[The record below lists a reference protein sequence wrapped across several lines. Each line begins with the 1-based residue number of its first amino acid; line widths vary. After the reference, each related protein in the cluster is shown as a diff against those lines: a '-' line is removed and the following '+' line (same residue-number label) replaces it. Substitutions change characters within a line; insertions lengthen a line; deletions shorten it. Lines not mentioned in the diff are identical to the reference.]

1 MVQFHPF
8 RDVTKENIRGVQTLV
23 QRRLWNFFVANY
35 RGVLPYKGLIGMC
48 RWMGS
53 HFHGWSD
60 YNGVAFSVFSP
71 GRGLVGFPQEK
82 LKWRIKTKK
91 MRALGRRGKL

>member
-1 MVQFHPF
+1 MFQFHPF

-35 RGVLPYKGLIGMC
+35 RGGGVLPYKGLIGMC

-60 YNGVAFSVFSP
+60 YNGVAFSIELLGWGRKFSD
-71 GRGLVGFPQEK
+71 F
-82 LKWRIKTKK
+82 W
-91 MRALGRRGKL
+91 GK